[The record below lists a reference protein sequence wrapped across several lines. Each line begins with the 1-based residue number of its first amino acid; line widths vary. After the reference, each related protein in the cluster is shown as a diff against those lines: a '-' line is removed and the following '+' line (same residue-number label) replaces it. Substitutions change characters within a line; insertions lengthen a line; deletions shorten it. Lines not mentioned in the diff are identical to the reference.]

1 MFEQTLIWTLAIALV
16 LAIWLPFAW
25 SHRRRVRA
33 DEERKA
39 EATRLR
45 IDRPAGQYPYIDPLR
60 CVGCSACVDVC
71 PEGDVL
77 GMVGGTAVIVNGLR
91 CIGIAE
97 CEKACPV
104 GAITV
109 GLGDV
114 RSRADM
120 PLLDDDL
127 QTNLPGVF
135 IAGELGGLSLVSN
148 AVRQGRAVVEHVRE
162 RIDRGIAAK
171 AEGVLDLAIVGAGP
185 AGLSAGLAAQAKEL
199 DYVILER
206 ERSLGGTVLNYPR
219 RKMVLTQPVE
229 LPPWGVLSG
238 SAYQKEDLLDLFE
251 QLVSEAGL
259 RVRFGQTVET
269 LEARDAHYL
278 LETGGSTYRARHV
291 LLALGRRGHPRKLGV
306 PGEEQAKVA
315 YRLIDAE
322 SYRGAKVLVVGGG
335 DSAVEAAVALARDGS
350 NEVTLSYRRERLVR
364 VKRKNQEALDALIAR
379 GPLRTLFGSEVETIG
394 SGVVSLRV
402 PGGEV
407 VDLPND
413 FVFVLIGGEPPF
425 ELLRGLGVRF
435 GGEPAPEAVAQREP
449 TRAAQ
454 VGGAERG

>member
-1 MFEQTLIWTLAIALV
+1 MFEQTLIWSFAIALV

-60 CVGCSACVDVC
+60 CVGCSACVDAC

-148 AVRQGRAVVEHVRE
+148 AVRQGRAVIEHVRE
-162 RIDRGIAAK
+162 RIDRGITAK
-171 AEGVLDLAIVGAGP
+171 VDGVLDLAIVGAGP
-185 AGLSAGLAAQAKEL
+185 AGLSAGLAAQTNEL

-206 ERSLGGTVLNYPR
+206 ERTLGGTVLNYPR
-219 RKMVLTQPVE
+219 RKMVLTQPVR
-229 LPPWGVLSG
+229 LPPWGVLSAT
-238 SAYQKEDLLDLFE
+238 SYQKEDLLAFFE
-251 QLVSEAGL
+251 QLVREADL
-259 RVRFGQTVET
+259 CVRFGEAVEK
-269 LEARDAHYL
+269 LEARDAHYV
-278 LETGGSTYRARHV
+278 LETGEATYRARHV

-306 PGEEQAKVA
+306 PGEEQAKVV
-315 YRLIDAE
+315 YRLIDAD
-322 SYRGAKVLVVGGG
+322 SYRDAKVLVVGGG
-335 DSAVEAAVALARDGS
+335 DSAVEAAIALARDGS

-364 VKRKNQEALDALIAR
+364 VKRKNQEALDDLLAR
-379 GPLRTLFGSEVETIG
+379 GRLRTLFSSEVEAIG
-394 SGVVSLRV
+394 SGVVSVSVL
-402 PGGEV
+402 GGEV

-425 ELLRGLGVRF
+425 ELLRRLGVRF
-435 GGEPAPEAVAQREP
+435 GGESTTEPVAQRESDRP
-449 TRAAQ
+449 VEAGRA
-454 VGGAERG
+454 GRG